1 MRRFLLTLPYNIFNC
16 FRGRMIVWHLIA
28 ILLTFLLVATGL
40 DWAYFCST
48 RNHELLS
55 WMWPAAVIGQLM
67 PIVLPIYLLIIG
79 STINN
84 VTITRTAWAIGQAAL
99 IGLLIASTY
108 KAFTGRPHPPHDLA
122 TDTSHVFHFGFLQ
135 GGVFWGWPSSHTAT
149 AFAVSVTLFILLPQK
164 RWLGIAAIAYAFYI
178 GFGVSMTIHWL
189 SDFVAGAIIGTII
202 GVTVGKSYLSP
213 ENRSH

>member
-1 MRRFLLTLPYNIFNC
+1 
-16 FRGRMIVWHLIA
+16 MIIWHIIA
-28 ILLTFLLVATGL
+28 IILTFLLVTGGL

-84 VTITRTAWAIGQAAL
+84 AAITRMAWAVGQAAL
-99 IGLLIASTY
+99 IGLLVASTY
-108 KAFTGRPHPPHDLA
+108 KAFTGRPHPPRDLA
-122 TDTSHVFHFGFLQ
+122 ADTSHVFHFGFLQ

-149 AFAVSVTLFILLPQK
+149 AFAVSATLFILLPQK
-164 RWLGIAAIAYAFYI
+164 RWLGIMAVAYAFYI
-178 GFGVSMTIHWL
+178 GLGVSMTIHWL
-189 SDFVAGAIIGTII
+189 SDFVAGAIIGTVI
-202 GVTVGKSYLSP
+202 GITVGKSYLPS
-213 ENRSH
+213 ENQSH